1 METIKKEKKAELFW
15 EELYSTQFIYWHDV
29 NIYQKRDWRYKIM
42 VDDSLIDIVEN
53 PEIAEIAVKYYV
65 RWLEDWKTLD

>member
-1 METIKKEKKAELFW
+1 MKKEKSELFW

-29 NIYQKRDWRYKIM
+29 NIYQKRDGRYKIM

-65 RWLEDWKTLD
+65 QWLEDWKTLD

>member
-1 METIKKEKKAELFW
+1 METKKEEKKSELLSD
-15 EELYSTQFIYWHDV
+15 ELYSTQFIYWHDV
-29 NIYQKRDWRYKIM
+29 NICQKRDGRYKIM